1 MHVLL
6 STHVSLRT
14 QLSHPS
20 PLRNVLFHSLSYNCA
35 FLYPAQDLSQLYLEC
50 MYLCHFNETVIS
62 VKPKRKSQGNM
73 DSCISLECKL
83 FQDSWVF
90 FLRPCCMACGI
101 LVPQPRI
108 EPVPPVVE
116 AQTTREVPR
125 QFLPVLFMTGFQYL
139 EQGQTHKKCS
149 VNIDLSVLFFMEL
162 TRFFFFLICF
172 MLSDTVIPA
181 FWQWM
186 VSLRAG
192 FFFFFFSKI
201 YI

>member
-1 MHVLL
+1 
-6 STHVSLRT
+6 
-14 QLSHPS
+14 
-20 PLRNVLFHSLSYNCA
+20 
-35 FLYPAQDLSQLYLEC
+35 
-50 MYLCHFNETVIS
+50 
-62 VKPKRKSQGNM
+62 
-73 DSCISLECKL
+73 
-83 FQDSWVF
+83 
-90 FLRPCCMACGI
+90 MACGI

-149 VNIDLSVLFFMEL
+149 VNIDLGVLFFMEL

-186 VSLRAG
+186 VSLRAVLLC
-192 FFFFFFSKI
+192 FFFPQNI
-201 YI
+201 YIIAYHVLSIVPSTTLTCKRYSSKLKQTKTPAFGELTF